1 MDDKN
6 DLYDLFLKEI
16 ENTISIYK
24 KAVGGFAPN
33 TEKIL
38 YNPDKIGS
46 LSNLMKSGDVQKG
59 FKVLRD
65 KGQLDKTFETL
76 VIKYKQ
82 FFKDDIVGAAQW
94 RLDNA
99 WKMEN

>member
-1 MDDKN
+1 MDNYANFEN
-6 DLYDLFLKEI
+6 DV
-16 ENTISIYK
+16 ENTIQIYK

-38 YNPDKIGS
+38 YSPDKVNS
-46 LSNLMKSGDVQKG
+46 LSNLMKSGDIQKG

-65 KGQLDKTFETL
+65 NNQLEKTFESL
-76 VIKYKQ
+76 VIKYKKL
-82 FFKDDIVGAAQW
+82 FKQDIILAAQW

-99 WKMEN
+99 WELDK